1 MFHVTPDEAKAQLA
15 ELIEAAMRGE
25 RVVIARDE
33 KHAVQL
39 VPLTPTARRRHAG
52 TAKGLIV
59 MREDFDAPLPDFDEY
74 TQ

>member
-1 MFHVTPDEAKAQLA
+1 MFQVTPEEAKGRLA

-25 RVVIARDE
+25 RVVIARDN

-39 VPLTPTARRRHAG
+39 VPLSSAPGQRRAG
-52 TAKGLIV
+52 TAKGLIT

-74 TQ
+74 TR

>member
-1 MFHVTPDEAKAQLA
+1 MFQVTPDEAKVHLA

-25 RVVIARDE
+25 RVVIARDDQ
-33 KHAVQL
+33 HAVQL
-39 VPLTPTARRRHAG
+39 VPLTSAARRRHAG